1 MQPTATPTL
10 ASTPGPLPASS
21 FFNMSFSGVGAPFL
35 ERWGF
40 PWSLQPLWLGQ
51 FLGPGFHLLSTYRM
65 PDPKSCISLTSIVPL
80 SPHNLL
86 RSEASPHLSFEEVET
101 HRH

>member
-51 FLGPGFHLLSTYRM
+51 FLGPGFHLLSTPFRRRH
-65 PDPKSCISLTSIVPL
+65 P
-80 SPHNLL
+80 
-86 RSEASPHLSFEEVET
+86 T
-101 HRH
+101 HPTQGL